1 MKHSF
6 IFIAFILAMFST
18 AVFAHHPA
26 ADIVDEDIY
35 EMIDSM
41 VADTPHADLTF
52 DQMDNVLE
60 TTVTSQS
67 IVTLDNLLE
76 DGIMNYVD
84 MLDGDVSATI
94 DFNEDRSVTM
104 TITQTQ

>member
-1 MKHSF
+1 
-6 IFIAFILAMFST
+6 MFST

-52 DQMDNVLE
+52 DQMDNVME
-60 TTVTSQS
+60 TTVTSRS

-84 MLDGDVSATI
+84 MLDGDVSVTI